1 MFRAVTALLTAFA
14 LAAAAPLGKKLST
27 WPERPLRATESFAAG
42 ASLAYVLVDLMIE
55 LTGNG
60 AAYVHARAP
69 IGPSEE
75 RSLFAVVL
83 LGATWWYLVG
93 ALAEKKGQSRMRYW
107 AYVVPQAIYCLL
119 VGGALALE
127 ADFGAL
133 PLALFSL
140 PLLLHLTVIESQLLS
155 NFEREHV
162 GLRRAVL
169 AVMPGLGAIAWAI
182 IGFSHTT
189 LFFALALVAGST
201 VVQIIQRELPSPAS
215 VQVWPFLGG
224 VGMYSAMIAMRW
236 ASGE

>member
-1 MFRAVTALLTAFA
+1 MMRAVAALLMAFA
-14 LAAAAPLGKKLST
+14 LAAAAPLGKRLST
-27 WPERPLRATESFAAG
+27 WSERPLRATESFAAG

-60 AAYVHARAP
+60 MAHVHARAP

-83 LGATWWYLVG
+83 MGATWWYLVG
-93 ALAEKKGQSRMRYW
+93 ALAAKKGESRMRYW

-127 ADFGAL
+127 ADYGAL
-133 PLALFSL
+133 PLLLFWL
-140 PLLLHLTVIESQLLS
+140 PILLHLTVIESHMLHD
-155 NFEREHV
+155 FEKEHV
-162 GLRRAVL
+162 GRSRVML

-182 IGFSHTT
+182 IGFSHST

-201 VVQIIQRELPSPAS
+201 VVQIIQRELPSPDS
-215 VQVWPFLGG
+215 VLVWPFLGG
-224 VGMYSAMIAMRW
+224 VAAYSVMIAIRW
-236 ASGE
+236 TGGD